1 MKIFNI
7 CKDCMKDIVFE
18 TERDFLDVLD
28 GKVYAVCNGC
38 GKIICDILENDYVK
52 LIDANMLIDR
62 TSLKYDNTIISSESD
77 YILKDV
83 FEETDFKE
91 KYGIRIIIKEKLYD

>member
-1 MKIFNI
+1 
-7 CKDCMKDIVFE
+7 MKDVVFE

-52 LIDANMLIDR
+52 LIDDNKLID
-62 TSLKYDNTIISSESD
+62 
-77 YILKDV
+77 
-83 FEETDFKE
+83 
-91 KYGIRIIIKEKLYD
+91 KLL

>member
-1 MKIFNI
+1 
-7 CKDCMKDIVFE
+7 MKDIVFE
-18 TERDFLDVLD
+18 TERNFLDVLD

-52 LIDANMLIDR
+52 LIDANKLIDR
-62 TSLKYDNTIISSESD
+62 TSLKYDDIIISPESD

-83 FEETDFKE
+83 FEEADFKA
-91 KYGIRIIIKEKLYD
+91 KYGIRIIIKEKLYDKQRKPTSTI